1 MLAVPDKNLARLVR
15 IINGYQGEGDYFVR
29 INTIFATT
37 TGRESIFFF
46 FFSEREKE
54 RLLSVEIGIKRLT
67 GLARKSGVGR
77 QARKTKHRLA
87 NATQCSSSS
96 DEWK

>member
-37 TGRESIFFF
+37 TGENRFFF